1 VSLTLCCHSRQ
12 DTAVAFGR
20 YRLFVL
26 IWTLVT
32 SSVVR
37 FRSKWRSERQRP
49 RRQEYQ
55 DDVRDRQREADEQ
68 AALEK
73 ETEDLF
79 KRQMDEMA
87 DIEAKGRA
95 AGLLFE
101 DAKPIK
107 VAIGAPAPLLPSGT
121 NASVATSSS
130 VAAVKTETKPKVAAA
145 RGNAASAFGAEDD
158 DEDVKKKRTLV
169 RLDEDAGVKSN
180 IEAKTQAKL
189 TAIRNGIPKSPAELW
204 SLKLRW
210 EGLSS
215 VRIAVVDNS
224 FVSWA

>member
-1 VSLTLCCHSRQ
+1 LA
-12 DTAVAFGR
+12 DIG
-20 YRLFVL
+20 LFVL
-26 IWTLVT
+26 IWTLVA

-215 VRIAVVDNS
+215 VRV
-224 FVSWA
+224 FCRGR